1 MEWATNC
8 CAQIFF
14 WRANQLTDVV
24 LWCGFV
30 ILGGRKKGVNESSL
44 QADIDYACGLGGAN
58 CLPIQPGM
66 PCYLPNTRFSHASYA
81 INSYYQE
88 DTNAPEACDFE
99 GTAIITTTDPSK
111 QTSCPRQ
118 DRSFSLLALPMHICS
133 SSEKTPKQKT
143 RWCANVLL
151 VFM

>member
-1 MEWATNC
+1 MWVCDSWGAE
-8 CAQIFF
+8 
-14 WRANQLTDVV
+14 
-24 LWCGFV
+24 
-30 ILGGRKKGVNESSL
+30 KGVNESSL

-66 PCYLPNTRFSHASYA
+66 LCYLPNTWFSHASYA

-88 DTNAPEACDFE
+88 NTNAPEACDFE

-111 QTSCPRQ
+111 QTSCPQ
-118 DRSFSLLALPMHICS
+118 HNRSFSLLALPMHICS

-143 RWCANVLL
+143 H
-151 VFM
+151 